1 MQAKYSNSGGLIVP
15 AISLP
20 SIYNSVYLDKPRC
33 KMKLLFSTEIG
44 TWVFVSEVKS
54 TSDISTQGVN
64 DPSKGLIGGLT
75 NEALYSFGVRLE
87 KQIELVHS
95 SYRGLY
101 ALRELIPLKPPDHNV
116 ILVPCSTVELN
127 CLVVDV
133 YWCYILVQST
143 SWLPML
149 SRVMKEI
156 KGLTDDILREAA
168 AKTDGFSRREVAK
181 LMASVQAAVYG
192 SENCVLDPLL
202 FREVVDY
209 KVVEHQQRRKLA
221 GNDGGD

>member
-1 MQAKYSNSGGLIVP
+1 MQAKYYNSEGLIVP

-33 KMKLLFSTEIG
+33 KIKLLFSTEIG

-75 NEALYSFGVRLE
+75 NEALYSFGVQLE
-87 KQIELVHS
+87 KHIELVHS

-101 ALRELIPLKPPDHNV
+101 ALGELIPPKPPDHNV

-143 SWLPML
+143 N
-149 SRVMKEI
+149 KELLLI
-156 KGLTDDILREAA
+156 YKHEQLLIGFVLRQRIDFIFNKIDEMNVLFVCSQ
-168 AKTDGFSRREVAK
+168 KICCNKIRIFFS
-181 LMASVQAAVYG
+181 
-192 SENCVLDPLL
+192 
-202 FREVVDY
+202 
-209 KVVEHQQRRKLA
+209 
-221 GNDGGD
+221 

>member
-1 MQAKYSNSGGLIVP
+1 MEGPNCNIVCFLFSSTHMQAKYSNSGGLIVP

-33 KMKLLFSTEIG
+33 KIKLLFSTEIG

-64 DPSKGLIGGLT
+64 DPSKGLIGGLI
-75 NEALYSFGVRLE
+75 NEALYSFRVQLE

-101 ALRELIPLKPPDHNV
+101 ALGELIPPKPPDHNV

-143 SWLPML
+143 N
-149 SRVMKEI
+149 KELLLI
-156 KGLTDDILREAA
+156 YKHEQLLIGFVLR
-168 AKTDGFSRREVAK
+168 
-181 LMASVQAAVYG
+181 
-192 SENCVLDPLL
+192 
-202 FREVVDY
+202 
-209 KVVEHQQRRKLA
+209 QRIDFIFNKMR
-221 GNDGGD
+221 

>member
-1 MQAKYSNSGGLIVP
+1 MEGPNCNIVCFLFSSTHMQAKYSNSGGLIVP

-33 KMKLLFSTEIG
+33 KIKLLFSTEIG

-101 ALRELIPLKPPDHNV
+101 ALGELIPPKPPDHNV

-149 SRVMKEI
+149 SRVMK
-156 KGLTDDILREAA
+156 GMSRN
-168 AKTDGFSRREVAK
+168 AKIVMVIFKAI
-181 LMASVQAAVYG
+181 M
-192 SENCVLDPLL
+192 N
-202 FREVVDY
+202 
-209 KVVEHQQRRKLA
+209 
-221 GNDGGD
+221 